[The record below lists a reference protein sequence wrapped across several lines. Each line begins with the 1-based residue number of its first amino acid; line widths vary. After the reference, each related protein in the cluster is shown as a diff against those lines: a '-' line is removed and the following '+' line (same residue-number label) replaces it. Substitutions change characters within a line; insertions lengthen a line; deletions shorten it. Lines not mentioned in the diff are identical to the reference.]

1 MNALENLIAAT
12 REAYLQHR
20 EAAVARRLH
29 KLRARMPEPAP
40 RKVSR
45 RRTPAAPQA
54 VAIAPEPLATPA
66 TAARQEYPQLARR
79 GYDALRALLADI
91 DAAAAD
97 ASHDGARM
105 VDFRIGRTTYRVRQ
119 TFARLAAF
127 KRLVLR
133 HRAAFSDQAIK

>member
-54 VAIAPEPLATPA
+54 VAIAPEPLA
-66 TAARQEYPQLARR
+66 
-79 GYDALRALLADI
+79 DI

-105 VDFRIGRTTYRVRQ
+105 VGFRIGRTTYRVRQ